1 LSQAETEFIE
11 PCYFYFLETGTDS
24 ESGDV
29 GGDGGAGGEGGGGGG
44 GGGGGVVCGSDDD
57 AASRPRALRLA
68 DAAIIDATWKYRSG
82 DSLERIQAMISSR
95 LTAGVEDSST
105 GELAAWVLEQPSGAM
120 GMLFTQE
127 KFRRRGLARQVAVC
141 VCVCV

>member
-1 LSQAETEFIE
+1 
-11 PCYFYFLETGTDS
+11 
-24 ESGDV
+24 
-29 GGDGGAGGEGGGGGG
+29 
-44 GGGGGVVCGSDDD
+44 
-57 AASRPRALRLA
+57 LRLA

-141 VCVCV
+141 VCVCVAVHRKSQRITDSNYYFVLLIQTNTN